1 MRYLFVYSK
10 KFVSEEISRHANELA
25 SMIAVNVTKGH
36 LKPIGK
42 EHENRSGVPCLV
54 MKVAGRGEA
63 NKRLMAAS
71 LEYADFGAVTDHFVD
86 VHFRNPRFGT
96 FRFSRTS
103 PTVFE
108 VPETA
113 LHAFQKIATA
123 LDIIVQE
130 GIKE

>member
-10 KFVSEEISRHANELA
+10 NYVCEEIRRHADELA
-25 SMIAVNVTKGH
+25 SMIAINITKGH

-42 EHENRSGVPCLV
+42 EHENRSKVPCLV

-71 LEYADFGAVTDHFVD
+71 LDYADFGAVTDHFVD
-86 VHFRNPRFGT
+86 VHFENPRFGT
-96 FRFSRTS
+96 FRFARTS

-108 VPETA
+108 TTQELTESYEKLVNA
-113 LHAFQKIATA
+113 LYKLIA
-123 LDIIVQE
+123 E
-130 GIKE
+130 GYKL

>member
-10 KFVSEEISRHANELA
+10 KFVSEEISRHADELA
-25 SMIAVNVTKGH
+25 SMIAINITKGH

-71 LEYADFGAVTDHFVD
+71 IEYADFGTVTDHFVD
-86 VHFRNPRFGT
+86 VHFENPRFGT

-108 VPETA
+108 TTKELNESYEKLV
-113 LHAFQKIATA
+113 HAIYKAVA
-123 LDIIVQE
+123 E
-130 GIKE
+130 GLLL

>member
-10 KFVSEEISRHANELA
+10 KYVAEEIRRHADELA
-25 SMIAVNVTKGH
+25 SMIAISVTKGH

-71 LEYADFGAVTDHFVD
+71 IEYADFGAVTDHFVD
-86 VHFRNPRFGT
+86 VHFDHARFGT

-108 VPETA
+108 TTEEILKSYREIETA
-113 LHAFQKIATA
+113 IYNAVMKGFL
-123 LDIIVQE
+123 L
-130 GIKE
+130 

>member
-10 KFVSEEISRHANELA
+10 KYVAEEISRHADELA
-25 SMIAVNVTKGH
+25 AMMAINVTKGH

-71 LEYADFGAVTDHFVD
+71 IEYADFGAVTDHFVD

-108 VPETA
+108 VPVGILVEYQVMKKN
-113 LHAFQKIATA
+113 LEN
-123 LDIIVQE
+123 IVE
-130 GIKE
+130 WGTRE

>member
-10 KFVSEEISRHANELA
+10 KYVAEEIGRHADELA
-25 SMIAVNVTKGH
+25 SMLAINITKGH

-54 MKVAGRGEA
+54 MKISGRGEA

-71 LEYADFGAVTDHFVD
+71 LEYADFGNVTDHFVD

-96 FRFSRTS
+96 FRFAKTS

-108 VPETA
+108 IPVGIFIEYQVMKKN
-113 LHAFQKIATA
+113 LEN
-123 LDIIVQE
+123 IVE
-130 GIKE
+130 WGTRE